1 MGIMGACRR
10 HELHQI
16 KITNFNDLGSAVL
29 ITIPDTKTKTIRSF
43 TVTSPYYEI
52 YKKYANLRP
61 SNVNGPWFFINYQKG
76 KCTVQR
82 IGVNKLG
89 GMGKEIAKYL
99 NLPNHELYT
108 GHCFR
113 RSSATILVDA
123 GGDITSLKRH
133 GGWKSTAV
141 AEGYIDKSEKNKFD
155 TANKIVN
162 AIQSISN
169 IPSTSGIGNREMP
182 STSTMENCQYQENF
196 SIQHSTSSPKMIFNN
211 CTFNFNN
218 K

>member
-1 MGIMGACRR
+1 MGACRR
-10 HELHQI
+10 HELHQM

-29 ITIPDTKTKTIRSF
+29 VTIPDTKNKIIRSF

-52 YKKYANLRP
+52 YKKYVNLRP

-82 IGVNKLG
+82 MGVNKLG
-89 GMGKEIAKYL
+89 HMGKEIAKYL
-99 NLPNHELYT
+99 KLPNYELYT

-196 SIQHSTSSPKMIFNN
+196 SIQHSTSSPKMIFNH